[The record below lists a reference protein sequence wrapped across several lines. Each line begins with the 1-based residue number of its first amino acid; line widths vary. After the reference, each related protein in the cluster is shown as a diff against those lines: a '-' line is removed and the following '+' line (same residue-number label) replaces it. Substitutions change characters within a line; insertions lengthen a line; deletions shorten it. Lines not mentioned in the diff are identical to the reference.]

1 MDMNDYRNTIDS
13 IDKQIV
19 ELFKQRMDTAKLIAE
34 YKKEKSLPI
43 YDGARER
50 ALLAKVGDLAGEEY
64 SQYARTLYSTVMN
77 LSRSCQIQAT
87 SPKSELACK
96 INKALETTPN
106 LFPEKATV
114 ACQGVEGA
122 YSQLACE
129 KLFSVPNIMFFNSFE
144 GVFKAVNSG
153 LCKYGVLPLE
163 NSTAGSVNKVYDLMS
178 KYKFYIV
185 KSIRCR
191 ISHELLATPGVKL
204 SDIKEIISHEQAIN
218 QCAQFLAEHKD
229 IKITVCENT
238 AVAAKTVS
246 ESGRTDIT
254 AIASGTS
261 ARQYGLKVIEND
273 ILDNGGND
281 TRFICIS
288 QNLEVSPGADKTSI
302 MMTISHKP
310 GSLYRVLSRF
320 YALGINLI
328 KLESRPIPERDFEFM
343 FYFDLDT
350 SVYSPQFMQLMG
362 ELGSICESF
371 SYLGSYSEVI

>member
-191 ISHELLATPGVKL
+191 ISHELLAKPGVKL

-238 AVAAKTVS
+238 AVAAKTVA
-246 ESGRTDIT
+246 ESDRTDIA

-288 QNLEVSPGADKTSI
+288 KELEVYPGSDRTSI
-302 MMTISHKP
+302 KLILPHRP
-310 GSLYRVLSRF
+310 GSLYNVLARF
-320 YALGINLI
+320 AALGVNIV
-328 KLESRPIPERDFEFM
+328 KLESRPIPGKDFEFM
-343 FYFDLDT
+343 FYFDIGV
-350 SVYSPQFMQLMG
+350 SVYSPAIA
-362 ELGSICESF
+362 ELLCELEHDVDELV
-371 SYLGSYSEVI
+371 YLGSYTESM